1 MNTLDTVATV
11 CYNGD
16 MDTNR
21 HAPVLRR
28 LLRQGKTVYIEF
40 VKEDGSIRKML
51 CTTNMTKIPFCKH
64 PTGNGFEYDESQ
76 IRVFDLVKQDWRS
89 CLEDSLEMVSTV
101 D

>member
-1 MNTLDTVATV
+1 MKPLDTVGKTW
-11 CYNGD
+11 YNGH
-16 MDTNR
+16 MENNR

-28 LLRQGKTVYIEF
+28 MLRQGKTVYVEF
-40 VKEDGSIRKML
+40 IKQDGSIRRML

-64 PTGNGFEYDESQ
+64 PVGNGFEYDESQ

-89 CLEDSLEMVSTV
+89 MVEDNIEMVSTV